1 MTPRA
6 KKPAAEQEAA
16 FDASEYDDPELRLDY
31 IDGKPVDRIVVRFAG
46 SVELDRRNRECVE
59 LFRRFQLGHRI
70 DFNAMPP
77 LSAVVKQKPSRQVT
91 DAAGTVGDVVTTAV
105 LSIDTIGGLG
115 KPVKEVSGGDG
126 GASTDGDP
134 ED

>member
-1 MTPRA
+1 VTPR
-6 KKPAAEQEAA
+6 KKATDGQAAA
-16 FDASEYDDPELRLDY
+16 FDASEYDDPELKLDY
-31 IDGKPVDRIVVRFAG
+31 IDGKPVDRIVVQFTG
-46 SVELDRRNRECVE
+46 TVELDRHNRESVA
-59 LFRRFQLGHRI
+59 LFRRFMLGHRI

-77 LSAVVKQKPSRQVT
+77 LSAVVKKKPSRQVT
-91 DAAGTVGDVVTTAV
+91 DSAGTVGDVVTTAV

-115 KPVKEVSGGDG
+115 APVKEAGDGDG